1 MKQFD
6 YTIKDPLGIHA
17 RPAGLFAKLCKG
29 FGDTVVTIS
38 KDGNTVKASQLMKVM
53 ALGIKN
59 GHTVTI
65 GTEGPDEDKAIEE
78 VKKFMEENL

>member
-17 RPAGLFAKLCKG
+17 RPAGQLAKAAKA
-29 FGDTVVTIS
+29 FGETVVTIS

-53 ALGIKN
+53 AMGIKS
-59 GHTVTI
+59 GHTITI
-65 GTEGPDEDKAIEE
+65 GAEGPDEDKAIEE
-78 VKKFMEENL
+78 VRKFLEENL

>member
-17 RPAGLFAKLCKG
+17 RPAGMFAKLAKG
-29 FGDTVVTIS
+29 FGDTVVTIT

-53 ALGIKN
+53 AMGIKS
-59 GHTVTI
+59 GHTITI
-65 GTEGPDEDKAIEE
+65 GAEGPDEDKAIEE
-78 VKKFMEENL
+78 VRKFLEENL

>member
-17 RPAGLFAKLCKG
+17 RPAGMFAKLCKG
-29 FGDTVVTIS
+29 FGDTVVTIG
-38 KDGNTVKASQLMKVM
+38 KDGNNVKASQLMKVM
-53 ALGIKN
+53 ALGIKS

-65 GTEGPDEDKAIEE
+65 TAEGPEEDKAIEE
-78 VKKFMEENL
+78 VKKFLEENL

>member
-6 YTIKDPLGIHA
+6 FTIKDPLGIHA
-17 RPAGLFAKLCKG
+17 RPAGMFAKLAKG

-53 ALGIKN
+53 AMGIKN
-59 GHTVTI
+59 GHTITI
-65 GTEGPDEDKAIEE
+65 GAEGPDEDKAIEE
-78 VKKFMEENL
+78 VRKFLEENL